1 MPEIKHQFTKGKMNK
16 DLDERLVPNGEYRD
30 AMNIQVSTSED
41 SDVGTVQNIL
51 GNREIKIKNGD
62 SISDGENSI
71 NTSFQLSS
79 AAVTIGSISDEK
91 IDTLYYL
98 VWSPNTNYIFSYK
111 RNDSVAIPIFVD
123 NKNVLQFSS
132 NTLITGINI
141 IDGMLFWTDN
151 KTEPK
156 KINIERC
163 AQGTPDAVTQTFLIN
178 ESQGFNSQLFAI
190 APLDA
195 PEVETK
201 HITVIKRG
209 PMSSLK
215 MRTETS
221 RDPEL
226 LYTGVIKITQP
237 ISPNLSSFRG
247 PVASS
252 GSTNPTD
259 RTNFTGITTLEGEN
273 TFNIAIE
280 EAINSAGVKVPIGNI
295 NSNDGL
301 TGWQTNPTL
310 NQTSQPLNNIKVGTK
325 IVFKPFDDDGSPP
338 GLPVTDYVIKG
349 VIEDLYPPPPPTVP
363 TGVTLPAWQTN
374 QNYVDSTTGATIIK
388 VKVLSID
395 GNPPV
400 VDDGQLELEY
410 VVDLFDDN
418 EKLFEFKFPRFS
430 YRYKYEDGEYS
441 TFAPFTQVAFQ
452 PGAFDYHPRK
462 GYNLGM
468 TNRLVKVNL
477 YDLVRYE
484 TPKDVVSI
492 DVLFKDEP
500 SPIIYVVDTIRPDD
514 YAPNGGFNTWNS
526 ILNNNAAFEI
536 EKETINSVVPSN
548 QLLRPYDNVPRIAL
562 AKDVTGSR
570 IVYGN
575 YIQNY
580 NLTTSEFSNF
590 FPSGQDKKY
599 VPQFNVHTDAQY
611 EERIYDSY
619 LGLNI
624 SSRLSESGKSIKS
637 LREYQV
643 GVVFGDAYG
652 RETPVIS
659 NESGTERVGKDKADK
674 YSRFTVGFN
683 GNPPDN
689 DDLKYYKI
697 YVKETSGEYYNM
709 AMDRFYDAEDG
720 NIWLAFPSSDRN
732 KIDIDTFL
740 ILKKGSDTDTLVT
753 AAARYKVIAIE
764 NEAPDYIK
772 TKRSLSNSVI
782 HSGSRNIYGLGNGSI
797 GNGPLQGRDAFE
809 MNYQGFFGT
818 TAMHLDEY
826 RNGQLYIEWEDAQT
840 KQRSDRYRIIS
851 IEHDF
856 DERGQSGGTGITLSN
871 AKYYVQLD
879 RGLGDDINFIT
890 NDSTGNSVSKIR
902 TAVTTNIYKYE
913 IENSPKFDGR
923 FFVKIY
929 EDEVFK
935 ANIGR
940 SFLEGL
946 DFRVLNSRKIYYMH
960 EDHIKMHTED
970 VGDFLVD
977 GMATTSWDE
986 KDYNTIISSQELALW
1001 GFYTFREFAAHA
1013 LFFRRYAK
1021 GSFAHGQADFGMSNS
1036 IGWNDSN
1043 WTNTPTKGQWPFLA
1057 HLKPVSS
1064 ADNYND
1070 DPANPHINNPIGIQ
1084 YHGQHWAAKTNWDQ
1098 EFGWGDQ
1105 STAMT
1110 DNFDYEDGV
1119 VEGSRSGC
1127 GHTHNFRFDIVTMA
1141 NLAVSTTA
1149 DVVTVRAMLER
1160 YAMPINF
1167 YDDPTDTQVW
1177 FVDNGPYAGTSY
1189 DKDDNLVWYNIGR
1202 YEDNATDWRS
1212 PWDGGNNTTNPN
1224 SNFTS
1229 SAQDTDMGL
1238 GFNTRTGDGVVNND
1252 EDGIHKMDIAFG
1264 GIMGAH
1270 QSKNTTTGFFNFGWQ
1285 PGLSNTTND
1294 YHESEFNFIQNLN
1307 VGVSFRWKE
1316 DPTQTVYTIGG
1327 SNSNKKVFRHST
1339 VKTGRDRSNQGSI
1352 DKDSRGVITS
1362 RPVLG
1367 QNAVDDNIYIEGS
1380 VGMSMAEALSFNF
1393 SSNWVLSDISPSY
1406 GGNWNP
1412 FADGVIPNSSGANVT
1427 LPLCDENGGD
1437 NSVNTATGS
1446 NASSDLK
1453 IFVKNLID
1461 TNGKTLE
1468 LGMAFSSYTKQG
1480 GSASQEIASLGAGSG
1495 NEFLAIRYT
1504 EKLTN
1509 SSGETFYALYLGGY
1523 KSALLTAKEHQLANG
1538 NNRPKNG
1545 ENVTFVQVG
1554 MNGYSDNSEFNI
1566 NTMAHNRGY
1575 GAVTAVGYNLEFIE
1589 YIEPEEILS
1598 ENPAIFETE
1607 PKEIK
1612 ELDVYYEATSA
1623 IPINF
1628 DETNIQDAFPINS
1641 YIIGVQGTGVTVAPI
1656 ATVIDYDGLGIIVDN
1671 LAGVGATA
1679 GSSAFEYIY
1688 NIIRPDGLELNID
1701 ILSVD
1706 TSNNIIYISPN
1717 LYKTPNGHKLAWH
1730 NCYSFGNGV
1739 ESNRIRDNFNL
1750 PFITNGV
1757 KVSTTLEH
1765 DYEEEH
1771 RKYGLIYSGVYN
1783 SVSGI
1788 NNLNQFIAA
1797 EKITKD
1803 VNPIYGS
1810 IQKLHSRNSDL
1821 VTLCEDKVLKILA
1834 NKDAVFNADG
1844 NTNLT
1849 ATENVLGQT
1858 IPFSGE
1864 FGISTNPESFASE
1877 NYRAYFTDK
1886 VRGKVLRLSM
1896 DGLTPISD
1904 AGMNDWF
1911 RDNLKITDVAIG
1923 SYDDK
1928 KDQYNLTLKG
1938 TSINTTVT
1946 YKEDVKGWVS
1956 FKSFTPENAISM
1968 ANDYYTFNQGNLFI
1982 HHVDNADRNTFYNQ
1996 FTESSISVVL
2006 NDNPG
2011 VIKAFNTLNYEGS
2024 QSKVDKFSIETKVLP
2039 FQPDTDYNDQEYYN
2053 LSDKLG
2059 WYVGD
2064 IVTDKETGYI
2074 SEFLEKEGKWFNN
2087 INRDININLD
2097 KADTSDFTFQGI
2109 AQVSDVETE
2118 KANPIVLDLPPEI
2131 PSLEPVT
2138 VTTTDEPVEV
2148 ATDQPVEVT
2157 TDITIDIKTDKPVV
2171 TETRTDFIDDTI
2183 TTEPTIVY
2191 GDVRDEED
2199 IRAREIERTKEKEAA
2214 EQRDLTI
2221 LEIIEKPDG
2230 PTETDIS
2237 TLRKLGLTQEEIN
2250 DALRRREEIS
2260 NVLRRRQELARRN
2273 INYRTRG

>member
-51 GNREIKIKNGD
+51 GNEEIRIKNGD
-62 SISDGENSI
+62 SII
-71 NTSFQLSS
+71 SFQLSS
-79 AAVTIGSISDEK
+79 TAITIGSISDEK

-111 RNDSVAIPIFVD
+111 RNGSVAIPIFVD

-132 NTLITGINI
+132 DTLVTGINI

-163 AQGTPDAVTQTFLIN
+163 AQGTPDAVTQTLLIN
-178 ESQGFNSQLFAI
+178 ESQGLNVSTI
-190 APLDA
+190 NA

-209 PMSSLK
+209 PTTSLK

-226 LYTGVIKITQP
+226 LYTGVITLTQP
-237 ISPNLSSFRG
+237 VTNAANNQSSFRG

-252 GSTNPTD
+252 GSTNTTQ
-259 RTNFTGITTLEGEN
+259 RTNFANISSLEGEN

-280 EAINSAGVKVPIGNI
+280 EAINSAGSLVSIGGI
-295 NSNDGL
+295 NSSDGL
-301 TGWQTNPTL
+301 TGWQLDPTL
-310 NQTSQPLNNIKVGTK
+310 NQISQPLNNIKVGTK

-349 VIEDLYPPPPPTVP
+349 VVEDLYPPPPPTVP
-363 TGVTLPAWQTN
+363 TGVTLPAWQN
-374 QNYVDSTTGATIIK
+374 DPNYVDSTTGGTIIK
-388 VKVLSID
+388 VKVLSLD
-395 GNPPV
+395 GNAPV
-400 VDDGQLELEY
+400 VDDNQAELKY

-468 TNRLVKVNL
+468 TNRLVKANL
-477 YDLVRYE
+477 YNLVDLE

-514 YAPNGGFNTWNS
+514 HAPNGGDNTWNS
-526 ILNNNAAFEI
+526 ILNTNTAFEI

-562 AKDVTGSR
+562 AQDVTGSR

-580 NLTTSEFSNF
+580 NLKVDSN
-590 FPSGQDKKY
+590 KY
-599 VPQFNVHTDAQY
+599 VPQFKVHTDRQY
-611 EERIYDSY
+611 EETIFDTY
-619 LGLNI
+619 LGLNV
-624 SSRLSESGKSIKS
+624 STRLSESSKSIKS
-637 LREYQV
+637 LREYQI

-674 YSRFTVGFN
+674 YSRLTVGFN
-683 GNPPDN
+683 GSPPDN

-782 HSGSRNIYGLGNGSI
+782 HSGSRNIYGIGNGSLGNG
-797 GNGPLQGRDAFE
+797 PAQGLDAFE

-818 TAMHLDEY
+818 TAMHLDQY
-826 RNGQLYIEWEDAQT
+826 TNGQLYIEWEDVQT

-856 DERGQSGGTGITLSN
+856 DERGQSGGTGITLGN

-879 RGLGDDINFIT
+879 RNLGDDVNFIT
-890 NDSTGNSVSKIR
+890 NDSTGNNPTFIQTQTV
-902 TAVTTNIYKYE
+902 TNIYKYE
-913 IENSPKFDGR
+913 VENSPKFDGR

-935 ANIGR
+935 ANIGK

-960 EDHIKMHTED
+960 PDHIKMHTED

-977 GMATTSWDE
+977 GMATTSWDKRE
-986 KDYNTIISSQELALW
+986 YLDIIKSKELALW

-1013 LFFRRYAK
+1013 LFFRRYRK
-1021 GSFAHGQADFGMSNS
+1021 GNFDHDQWDFGVWPTTNYGQQNANYDGWDAGNWPSNMPS
-1036 IGWNDSN
+1036 
-1043 WTNTPTKGQWPFLA
+1043 KGKWPFLA
-1057 HLKPVSS
+1057 HLKPT
-1064 ADNYND
+1064 DNASDYD
-1070 DPANPHINNPIGIQ
+1070 LDPANNITDGSVGVQ
-1084 YHGQHWAAKTNWDQ
+1084 YHGQHWMPKTNWDQ
-1098 EFGWGDQ
+1098 EFGWGRIGEV
-1105 STAMT
+1105 T

-1119 VEGSRSGC
+1119 VQGNRSGC
-1127 GHTHNFRFDIVTMA
+1127 GHTHNFRFGSVSMA
-1141 NLAVSTTA
+1141 DVGFGGTTT
-1149 DVVTVRAMLER
+1149 DVVTVYAMLER

-1189 DKDDNLVWYNIGR
+1189 DQFDDLVWKNIGR
-1202 YEDNATDWRS
+1202 YEDNATNWRS
-1212 PWDGGNNTTNPN
+1212 QWDNQGSNTTMPN

-1229 SAQDTDMGL
+1229 SVQDADMGL
-1238 GFNTRTGDGVVNND
+1238 GFNTRTGEGVVNSSS
-1252 EDGIHKMDIAFG
+1252 GTHKMDLAFG

-1270 QSKNTTTGFFNFGWQ
+1270 QSKDTTGFFNFGWV
-1285 PGLSNTTND
+1285 PGLNNTTND
-1294 YHESEFNFIQNLN
+1294 YHQSEFNFVQNLN
-1307 VGVSFRWKE
+1307 VGVSFKWKE
-1316 DPTQTVYTIGG
+1316 DPNQTVYTIGG
-1327 SNSNKKVFRHST
+1327 TNAQKKVFRHST
-1339 VKTGRDRSNQGSI
+1339 VQTGRDRSNRGDI
-1352 DKDSRGVITS
+1352 GKDSRGVIS
-1362 RPVLG
+1362 SNHG
-1367 QNAVDDNIYIEGS
+1367 QSVNKNRYIEGS

-1393 SSNWVLSDISPSY
+1393 SNNWVLSNIYPSY
-1406 GGNWNP
+1406 DNNWNP
-1412 FADGVIPNSSGANVT
+1412 FTDGVIPNSSGANVT
-1427 LPLCDENGGD
+1427 LAICDANGG
-1437 NSVNTATGS
+1437 SGTNTAIGNTI
-1446 NASSDLK
+1446 AYDLM
-1453 IFVKNLID
+1453 IFVNEI
-1461 TNGKTLE
+1461 TSTSGKTLE
-1468 LGMAFSSYTKQG
+1468 VGMAFSSYTNTVG
-1480 GSASQEIASLGAGSG
+1480 ASQEVQNLGVGTG
-1495 NEFLAIRYT
+1495 NEFLAIRYIEPRT
-1504 EKLTN
+1504 
-1509 SSGETFYALYLGGY
+1509 SSGNSFFALYLGGY
-1523 KSALLTAKEHQLANG
+1523 KTPLRQDKEHKMAVG
-1538 NNRPKNG
+1538 NDQPKNG
-1545 ENVTFVQVG
+1545 ENITFVQVG

-1566 NTMAHNRGY
+1566 NTMAYNEGY
-1575 GAVTAVGYNLEFIE
+1575 GAITAVGYNIEFVE

-1623 IPINF
+1623 IPIKL
-1628 DETNIQDAFPINS
+1628 DTTNIQDAFPIGSFINGYDENS
-1641 YIIGVQGTGVTVAPI
+1641 KVVGYGSVYDPVLGVSVAAVTLENVSALGTGFITSGTPSNPQPG
-1656 ATVIDYDGLGIIVDN
+1656 YPDGGPYYYFV
-1671 LAGVGATA
+1671 
-1679 GSSAFEYIY
+1679 
-1688 NIIRPDGLELNID
+1688 RPDGLELNVAITSIFTNSNTVAID
-1701 ILSVD
+1701 SG
-1706 TSNNIIYISPN
+1706 
-1717 LYKTPNGHKLAWH
+1717 LYNGNHRLTWH
-1730 NCYSFGNGV
+1730 NCFSFGNGV

-1771 RKYGLIYSGVYN
+1771 RKYGLIYSGIYN
-1783 SVSGI
+1783 SVSGV

-1803 VNPIYGS
+1803 INPVYGS

-1938 TSINTTVT
+1938 TGINTTIT
-1946 YKEDVKGWVS
+1946 YKEDIKGWVS

-1982 HHVDNADRNTFYNQ
+1982 HHVDNADRNTFYNE
-1996 FTESSISVVL
+1996 FTESTISVVL

-2024 QSKVDKFSIETKVLP
+2024 QSNVNKFSVETKQLD

-2053 LSDKLG
+2053 LSGKLG

-2131 PSLEPVT
+2131 PSFEPVT
-2138 VTTTDEPVEV
+2138 NNTTDIN
-2148 ATDQPVEVT
+2148 TDISTE
-2157 TDITIDIKTDKPVV
+2157 ITIDIKTDKPVI
-2171 TETRTDFIDDTI
+2171 TETSTDFIDDTI
-2183 TTEPTIVY
+2183 VTEPTIVY

-2199 IRAREIERTKEKEAA
+2199 IRQREMTNREREIAILREEEVAKEREIARQREIEREGLKSEEERAEEKRLEEAA
-2214 EQRDLTI
+2214 Q
-2221 LEIIEKPDG
+2221 
-2230 PTETDIS
+2230 
-2237 TLRKLGLTQEEIN
+2237 
-2250 DALRRREEIS
+2250 LRR
-2260 NVLRRRQELARRN
+2260 
-2273 INYRTRG
+2273 INYRTRR

>member
-51 GNREIKIKNGD
+51 GNREIKIKNG
-62 SISDGENSI
+62 NSI
-71 NTSFQLSS
+71 TSFQIPQP
-79 AAVTIGSISDEK
+79 AVTIGAVSDEK

-123 NKNVLQFSS
+123 FKNVLQFSS
-132 NTLITGINI
+132 DTLVTGINI

-163 AQGTPDAVTQTFLIN
+163 AQGTPDAVTQTLLIN
-178 ESQGFNSQLFAI
+178 ESQGLNVGTVN
-190 APLDA
+190 A

-209 PMSSLK
+209 PISSLK
-215 MRTETS
+215 MRTEIS
-221 RDPEL
+221 RDPNL
-226 LYTGVIKITQP
+226 LYTGVITLTQP
-237 ISPNLSSFRG
+237 VINAANNASSFRG

-252 GSTNPTD
+252 GSTNTTL
-259 RTNFTGITTLEGEN
+259 RTNFIDITTLEDNN

-280 EAINSAGVKVPIGNI
+280 EAIDSTGNLVSIGGI
-295 NSNDGL
+295 NSSDGL
-301 TGWQTNPTL
+301 TGWQTDPLL
-310 NQTSQPLNNIKVGTK
+310 NQTSSPFNNIKVGTK

-349 VIEDLYPPPPPTVP
+349 VIEDLYPPPPSTVP
-363 TGVTLPAWQTN
+363 TGVTLPTWQTN
-374 QNYVDSTTGATIIK
+374 QNFVDSTTGGTIIK

-400 VDDGQLELEY
+400 VDDGQTELKY
-410 VVDLFDDN
+410 VVDLFDDT

-468 TNRLVKVNL
+468 TNRLVKANL
-477 YDLVRYE
+477 YNLVDLK

-514 YAPNGGFNTWNS
+514 YAPNGGSNTWNS
-526 ILNNNAAFEI
+526 ILNTNAAFVI

-562 AKDVTGSR
+562 AQDITGSR

-580 NLTTSEFSNF
+580 NLNIGSS
-590 FPSGQDKKY
+590 KY
-599 VPQFNVHTDAQY
+599 VPQFKVHTDRQY
-611 EERIYDSY
+611 EETIFDTY
-619 LGLNI
+619 LGLDV
-624 SSRLSESGKSIKS
+624 STRLSESSKSIKS
-637 LREYQV
+637 LREYQI

-683 GNPPDN
+683 GSPPDN

-782 HSGSRNIYGLGNGSI
+782 HSGQRNIYGLGSGSL
-797 GNGPLQGRDAFE
+797 GAGPVQGRDAFE

-818 TAMHLDEY
+818 TAMNLDEY
-826 RNGQLYIEWEDAQT
+826 RDGQLYIEWEDAQT

-856 DERGQSGGTGITLSN
+856 DERGNSGGSGITLGN

-879 RGLGDDINFIT
+879 RNLGDDVNFIT
-890 NDSTGNSVSKIR
+890 NDPAGNSPTKIR
-902 TAVTTNIYKYE
+902 TAITTNIYKYE
-913 IENSPKFDGR
+913 VENSPKFDGR

-935 ANIGR
+935 ANIGK

-977 GMATTSWDE
+977 GMATTAWDE
-986 KDYNTIISSQELALW
+986 IDYDIIRSSQELALW

-1021 GSFAHGQADFGMSNS
+1021 GFFNHNLGDEFGINLVQSYWNYVNWNEGDIKNKIGSNTFTIRPS
-1036 IGWNDSN
+1036 KN
-1043 WTNTPTKGQWPFLA
+1043 WPFLA
-1057 HLKPVSS
+1057 HLKPV
-1064 ADNYND
+1064 ANAGNYND
-1070 DPANPHINNPIGIQ
+1070 DPANNFIDSPIGVQ

-1098 EFGWGDQ
+1098 EFGFGSKGNPD
-1105 STAMT
+1105 
-1110 DNFDYEDGV
+1110 DNFDYENGEV
-1119 VEGSRSGC
+1119 VGSRSGC
-1127 GHTHNFRFDIVTMA
+1127 GHTHNFRFDQVTMA

-1149 DVVTVRAMLER
+1149 DVVNVQAMLER

-1189 DKDDNLVWYNIGR
+1189 DGFDNLAWNNIGR
-1202 YEDNATDWRS
+1202 YEDNATGWRS
-1212 PWDGGNNTTNPN
+1212 PWDNGNNTTNPN

-1229 SAQDTDMGL
+1229 SVQDIDMGL
-1238 GFNTRTGDGVVNND
+1238 GFNTRTGDGVVDNESN
-1252 EDGIHKMDIAFG
+1252 GVHKMDIAFG
-1264 GIMGAH
+1264 GIMGAN
-1270 QSKNTTTGFFNFGWQ
+1270 QDNDTTGFFNFGWQ
-1285 PGLSNTTND
+1285 PGLNNTTND

-1316 DPTQTVYTIGG
+1316 DPTETVYTIGG
-1327 SNSNKKVFRHST
+1327 TNSNKKVFRHST
-1339 VKTGRDRSNQGSI
+1339 VKTGRDRSNQGSK
-1352 DKDSRGVITS
+1352 DKDSRGIITS
-1362 RPVLG
+1362 DAETGVVLSG
-1367 QNAVDDNIYIEGS
+1367 TADNTYIEGS

-1393 SSNWVLSDISPSY
+1393 SSNWVLSNISPSY
-1406 GGNWNP
+1406 SGNWNP
-1412 FADGVIPNSSGANVT
+1412 FTDGVIPNSTGANVT
-1427 LPLCDENGGD
+1427 LALCDENGSTGTD
-1437 NSVNTATGS
+1437 TASGS
-1446 NASSDLK
+1446 NVSSDLK
-1453 IFVKNLID
+1453 IFVNNLID
-1461 TNGKTLE
+1461 SAGNTLKV
-1468 LGMAFSSYTKQG
+1468 GMAFSSYTNTVSATQAVTDLG
-1480 GSASQEIASLGAGSG
+1480 GTGVS
-1495 NEFLAIRYT
+1495 NEFLAIRYI
-1504 EKLTN
+1504 EPLPV
-1509 SSGETFYALYLGGY
+1509 SGTTTHYALYLGGY
-1523 KSALLTAKEHQLANG
+1523 KTALKTQQEHQLAIG
-1538 NNRPKNG
+1538 NNKPKNG
-1545 ENVTFVQVG
+1545 ENITFVQVG

-1566 NTMAHNRGY
+1566 NTMGHLNGRDI

-1623 IPINF
+1623 IPISLN
-1628 DETNIQDAFPINS
+1628 TANIQDAFPIGSFINGYDENS
-1641 YIIGVQGTGVTVAPI
+1641 KVVGYGQVNGVAAVT
-1656 ATVIDYDGLGIIVDN
+1656 LEN
-1671 LAGVGATA
+1671 VGALGASFVTT
-1679 GSSAFEYIY
+1679 GTYPGGGPFYHFV
-1688 NIIRPDGLELNID
+1688 RPDGLELNVAITSIFTNGNTVAID
-1701 ILSVD
+1701 
-1706 TSNNIIYISPN
+1706 PG
-1717 LYKTPNGHKLAWH
+1717 LYNGNHRLTWH
-1730 NCYSFGNGV
+1730 NCFSFGNGV

-1771 RKYGLIYSGVYN
+1771 RKYGLIYSGIYN
-1783 SVSGI
+1783 SVSGV

-1911 RDNLKITDVAIG
+1911 RDNLKITDIAIG

-1938 TSINTTVT
+1938 NGINTTIT
-1946 YKEDVKGWVS
+1946 YKENIKGWVS

-2024 QSKVDKFSIETKVLP
+2024 QSKVDKFSVETKQLD
-2039 FQPDTDYNDQEYYN
+2039 FQPDTEYNDQEYYN

-2109 AQVSDVETE
+2109 AQVSDVEIE
-2118 KANPIVLDLPPEI
+2118 KANPIVLDLPPET
-2131 PSLEPVT
+2131 PSFEPVT
-2138 VTTTDEPVEV
+2138 NNTTDVN
-2148 ATDQPVEVT
+2148 TDISTE
-2157 TDITIDIKTDKPVV
+2157 ITIDIKTDKPIV
-2171 TETRTDFIDDTI
+2171 TETSTDIIDDTVVDE
-2183 TTEPTIVY
+2183 TRLN
-2191 GDVRDEED
+2191 RDESGVEAKQAEEKALEEAIQSRSIEED
-2199 IRAREIERTKEKEAA
+2199 SRVESASEEELELLRLKEQ
-2214 EQRDLTI
+2214 QR
-2221 LEIIEKPDG
+2221 K
-2230 PTETDIS
+2230 
-2237 TLRKLGLTQEEIN
+2237 
-2250 DALRRREEIS
+2250 
-2260 NVLRRRQELARRN
+2260 
-2273 INYRTRG
+2273 INYRTRR

>member
-51 GNREIKIKNGD
+51 GNKQIEIVNSNGVVNPIP
-62 SISDGENSI
+62 SPAI
-71 NTSFQLSS
+71 
-79 AAVTIGSISDEK
+79 TIGCVADEK
-91 IDTLYYL
+91 NDTLYYL
-98 VWSPNTNYIFSYK
+98 VWSTNINYIISYT
-111 RNDSVAIPIFVD
+111 RGENNATLVFTDT
-123 NKNVLQFSS
+123 NNVLEFESDTQV
-132 NTLITGINI
+132 TGINI
-141 IDGMLFWTDN
+141 IDDMLFWTDN

-156 KINIERC
+156 KINITRC
-163 AQGTPDAVTQTFLIN
+163 KQGTIYATSPTVLIN
-178 ESQGFNSQLFAI
+178 EGQDLPPVNANTYSSY
-190 APLDA
+190 

-201 HITVIKRG
+201 HITVIKRS
-209 PMSSLK
+209 PMTSLK
-215 MRTETS
+215 MSTETS
-221 RDPEL
+221 RDPNF
-226 LYTGVIKITQP
+226 LYTGVITLTQSVSS
-237 ISPNLSSFRG
+237 IANNISSFRG
-247 PVASS
+247 PIAGGS
-252 GSTNPTD
+252 GSANQTS
-259 RTNFTGITTLEGEN
+259 RTNFNDITTLEGEN
-273 TFNIAIE
+273 TFNISIQ
-280 EAINSAGVKVPIGNI
+280 EAINSAGVLVSIGGI
-295 NSNDGL
+295 NSSDGL
-301 TGWQTNPTL
+301 TGWQSDPTL
-310 NQTSQPLNNIKVGTK
+310 NQTSRPYSNIKVGTK
-325 IVFKPFDDDGSPP
+325 IVFKPFDEDGTPP

-349 VIEDLYPPPPPTVP
+349 VIEDLYLPPDDPNTAS
-363 TGVTLPAWQTN
+363 GWQAN
-374 QNYVDSTTGATIIK
+374 PLYVDSTTSETIIK

-395 GNPPV
+395 GNPPT
-400 VDDGQLELEY
+400 VDDGQLELKY

-477 YDLVRYE
+477 YDLVNLK

-500 SPIIYVVDTIRPDD
+500 SPVIYVVDTIRPDN
-514 YAPNGGFNTWNS
+514 YAPNGGLNTWNS
-526 ILNNNAAFEI
+526 ILNTNTAFEI

-562 AKDVTGSR
+562 AQDITGSR

-580 NLTTSEFSNF
+580 DVKVGSN
-590 FPSGQDKKY
+590 KY
-599 VPQFNVHTDAQY
+599 VPQFSISTDTQH
-611 EERIYDSY
+611 EDTIWDTY
-619 LGLNI
+619 LGLNV
-624 SSRLSESGKSIKS
+624 STRLSESGKSIKS
-637 LREYQV
+637 LREYQI

-659 NESGTERVGKDKADK
+659 NESGTERVGKEKADK

-782 HSGSRNIYGLGNGSI
+782 HSGQRNIYGLGSGSI
-797 GNGPLQGRDAFE
+797 GDGPLQGRDSFE
-809 MNYQGFFGT
+809 MNYQGFHGT

-826 RNGQLYIEWEDAQT
+826 RDGQLYIEWEDAQT

-851 IEHDF
+851 IEKDF
-856 DERGQSGGTGITLSN
+856 DERGQTGGTGITLGN
-871 AKYYVQLD
+871 AKYFVQLD
-879 RGLGDDINFIT
+879 RNLSDDVNFTT
-890 NDSTGNSVSKIR
+890 NDPNGNSATKIR
-902 TAVTTNIYKYE
+902 TGVTTNIYKYE
-913 IENSPKFDGR
+913 VENSPKFDGR

-935 ANIGR
+935 ANIGK

-946 DFRVLNSRKIYYMH
+946 DFRILNSRKIYYMH
-960 EDHIKMHTED
+960 PDHIKMHTED

-977 GMATTSWDE
+977 GMARNVWD
-986 KDYNTIISSQELALW
+986 KSGYDNIRASSYLATW

-1021 GSFAHGQADFGMSNS
+1021 GFFDHGQADFGFYSNNLPVTELDGS
-1036 IGWNDSN
+1036 IAWKNSSWNASSIQGAAGFDIS
-1043 WTNTPTKGQWPFLA
+1043 TSSGWPFLA
-1057 HLKPVSS
+1057 HLKPV
-1064 ADNYND
+1064 ND
-1070 DPANPHINNPIGIQ
+1070 AGDYTLDAAPTQNDIGTQ
-1084 YHGQHWAAKTNWDQ
+1084 YHGQHWAAKTNWDL

-1105 STAMT
+1105 GSANNGFAQT
-1110 DNFDYEDGV
+1110 NFADRTSSL
-1119 VEGSRSGC
+1119 SRAGC
-1127 GHTHNFRFDIVTMA
+1127 GHTHNFRFDHVKMHDPTQGTSLGRIY
-1141 NLAVSTTA
+1141 TA
-1149 DVVTVRAMLER
+1149 AMLEC
-1160 YAMPINF
+1160 YPQKSITD
-1167 YDDPTDTQVW
+1167 YDDPRDTQVW
-1177 FVDNGPYAGTSY
+1177 FVDNGPYAGSSW
-1189 DKDDNLVWYNIGR
+1189 DGNDDLIWNNIGR

-1212 PWDGGNNTTNPN
+1212 PWDNGNNTTNPG

-1229 SAQDTDMGL
+1229 TVQDADLGL
-1238 GFNTRTGDGVVNND
+1238 GFNTREAEGVVNNSS
-1252 EDGIHKMDIAFG
+1252 ETHKMNIAFG
-1264 GIMGAH
+1264 GIMGAAR
-1270 QSKNTTTGFFNFGWQ
+1270 SKDTPGFFNFGWQ

-1294 YHESEFNFIQNLN
+1294 FHESEFNFIQNLD
-1307 VGVSFRWKE
+1307 VGVTFRWKE

-1327 SNSNKKVFRHST
+1327 NNAQRRILRHST
-1339 VKTGRDRSNQGSI
+1339 VRTGYQIGQSNNH
-1352 DKDSRGVITS
+1352 DSRGIITS
-1362 RPVLG
+1362 GTPT
-1367 QNAVDDNIYIEGS
+1367 NPANFDEAAPDADNQYIPGS

-1393 SSNWVLSDISPSY
+1393 SNKWELSNISPSY
-1406 GGNWNP
+1406 DGNWTP
-1412 FADGVIPNSSGANVT
+1412 FTDGIIPNSSSANVT
-1427 LPLCDENGGD
+1427 LPLCDASGGGGTT
-1437 NSVNTATGS
+1437 TAVGT
-1446 NASSDLK
+1446 NITSDLK
-1453 IFVKNLID
+1453 IFVTSQID
-1461 TNGKTLE
+1461 SNGKTIKV
-1468 LGMAFSSYTKQG
+1468 GMAFSSYTNTV
-1480 GSASQEIASLGAGSG
+1480 SASQDVANLGGTGVS
-1495 NEFLAIRYT
+1495 NEFLAIRYI
-1504 EKLTN
+1504 EPLTTVN
-1509 SSGETFYALYLGGY
+1509 GDKYYALYLGGY
-1523 KSALLTAKEHQLANG
+1523 RTALKTTREHQLANG

-1566 NTMAHNRGY
+1566 NTLAHIRAGF
-1575 GAVTAVGYNLEFIE
+1575 GAITAVGYNLEFIE

-1612 ELDVYYEATSA
+1612 ELDIYYEATSA
-1623 IPINF
+1623 IPLNF
-1628 DETNIQDAFPINS
+1628 DEKNIQDAFPIGS
-1641 YIIGVQGTGVTVAPI
+1641 YITGVQGTGVVTAPI
-1656 ATVIDYDGLGIIVDN
+1656 ATVTGYDGLGILVDDT
-1671 LAGVGATA
+1671 AGVGATV
-1679 GSSAFEYIY
+1679 GSAFEYIY
-1688 NIIRPDGLELNID
+1688 NITRPDGLELNID
-1701 ILSVD
+1701 ILSTD
-1706 TSNNIIYISPN
+1706 TSNNIIYISQN

-1771 RKYGLIYSGVYN
+1771 RKYGLIYSGIYN
-1783 SVSGI
+1783 SVSGV
-1788 NNLNQFIAA
+1788 NNLNQFIAG

-1803 VNPIYGS
+1803 VNPTYGS

-1821 VTLCEDKVLKILA
+1821 VALCEDKILKILA

-1858 IPFSGE
+1858 VPFSGE

-1904 AGMNDWF
+1904 VGMKDWF
-1911 RDNLKITDVAIG
+1911 KDNLKITNKAIG

-1938 TSINTTVT
+1938 DGINTTVT
-1946 YKEDVKGWVS
+1946 YKEDIKGWVS
-1956 FKSFTPENAISM
+1956 FKSFTPENAISC
-1968 ANDYYTFNQGNLFI
+1968 ANEYYTFNNGEI
-1982 HHVDNADRNTFYNQ
+1982 WKHHDETVPRNTFYNIDPLIDTSAQ
-1996 FTESSISVVL
+1996 SSVTVVL
-2006 NDNPG
+2006 NDSPS

-2024 QSKVDKFSIETKVLP
+2024 QSKIDKFSVETKVLD
-2039 FQPDTDYNDQEYYN
+2039 FQPDTQYNDQEYYN
-2053 LSDKLG
+2053 LASKLG

-2064 IVTDKETGYI
+2064 IVTDKEQGSI

-2087 INRDININLD
+2087 INRNIDINLSQ
-2097 KADTSDFTFQGI
+2097 ADTADFTFQGI
-2109 AQVSDVETE
+2109 AQVSSVDSSGAIPP
-2118 KANPIVLDLPPEI
+2118 KPIPPLPLDPVLDTDLNPNLDPNDDNTDRDI
-2131 PSLEPVT
+2131 NLDLELNPDRNIYGCMDPNAVNYNALANVDDGSCVYEGGQPRPKMT
-2138 VTTTDEPVEV
+2138 ENELQKARSKELETSRAVEL
-2148 ATDQPVEVT
+2148 ES
-2157 TDITIDIKTDKPVV
+2157 
-2171 TETRTDFIDDTI
+2171 
-2183 TTEPTIVY
+2183 
-2191 GDVRDEED
+2191 VRDKELEAQRVAELAENERLEAELAENERLEAE
-2199 IRAREIERTKEKEAA
+2199 RAAA
-2214 EQRDLTI
+2214 E
-2221 LEIIEKPDG
+2221 
-2230 PTETDIS
+2230 
-2237 TLRKLGLTQEEIN
+2237 
-2250 DALRRREEIS
+2250 RRE
-2260 NVLRRRQELARRN
+2260 NK
-2273 INYRTRG
+2273 TRY